1 MLPFYIF
8 TPFSGWLTVCI
19 GDDTKAWCKACH
31 CTLTTHKKDLIEH
44 SKTKKHDQSIKRSN
58 IVGQSSKMP
67 DFFQKPLKEP
77 RKIAELKIAAYV
89 AEHSSI
95 KAVDHLGVLI
105 KNLDP
110 ASPVLKDLK
119 LHRSKCSA
127 LIRNV
132 ISPCFLEEL
141 LEEVGDSHYS
151 VIIDETTTIDTK
163 KVMCMIIRF
172 FSEKQNKIITQFYR
186 LIEIESADATSLADV
201 FKAQLTADGLDIYK
215 LLGIGV
221 DGANVMVGEHHSFS
235 SILKEG
241 NPDLVTI
248 KCVCHSLHLAAEYA
262 FKTLPRFL
270 DFLIKECHNWFSN
283 STKRQIDYKQIYML
297 LYEGK
302 TPVKINKL
310 AGTRWLSRYEA
321 LIKILEQWDGLKL
334 HFDMAASK
342 ERCYTA
348 EQLSNMLKS
357 KTNLLY
363 MTFLGTYLKPITMA
377 NKMFQATNADPLKLL
392 EELNNLLLIN
402 YLSILIPP
410 AQLEKAD
417 KNNLSN
423 YDFEKNIMDASFMN
437 FGYSFN
443 EKSEGIRDHE
453 LKDVKQRCKQFLI
466 EICKQ
471 IQRRLPNNLKTL
483 ENCKLLSPKNATSQ
497 IKPDITNLAKSF
509 KTLCIDV
516 DSTIQEWNALHRTTW
531 NSTQHTE
538 EFWVEVY
545 NFKNAVGDRTFCHVS
560 KLALGIMSLPFS
572 NAVVE
577 RAFSQ
582 VAIIKD
588 KLRNRLAINTA
599 ESILRVRYT
608 MMDGCIN
615 FQPSEKMLKKFN
627 SEKMYSSSADTTDV
641 ASDDSEVMAAIAEII

>member
-1 MLPFYIF
+1 M
-8 TPFSGWLTVCI
+8 
-19 GDDTKAWCKACH
+19 
-31 CTLTTHKKDLIEH
+31 
-44 SKTKKHDQSIKRSN
+44 SN
-58 IVGQSSKMP
+58 
-67 DFFQKPLKEP
+67 FFEKPITEP

-105 KNLDP
+105 KKLDP
-110 ASPVLKDLK
+110 ASSVLEGLK
-119 LHRSKCSA
+119 LHRSKCTA
-127 LIRNV
+127 LIKNV

-172 FSEKQNKIITQFYR
+172 FSEKQKRIITQFYR

-201 FKAQLTADGLDIYK
+201 FKAQLTADGLNTDK

-241 NPDLVTI
+241 NPELVTI

-283 STKRQIDYKQIYML
+283 STKRQIDYKQTYML

-302 TPVKINKL
+302 SPLKINKL

-321 LIKILEQWDGLKL
+321 LIKILKQWDGLKL
-334 HFDMAASK
+334 HFEMAASR

-348 EQLSNMLKS
+348 EQLNSMLKS

-363 MTFLGTYLKPITMA
+363 MTFLGTYLKPITMT
-377 NKMFQATNADPLKLL
+377 NKIFQATNADPLKLL
-392 EELNNLLLIN
+392 EELHNLLLT
-402 YLSILIPP
+402 YLTVLIPP

-417 KNNLSN
+417 KYRLSN
-423 YDFEKNIMDASFMN
+423 YDFENYIMDSSFMN
-437 FGYSFN
+437 FGYAFN
-443 EKSEGIRDHE
+443 EKSVGIRDHE
-453 LKDVKQRCKQFLI
+453 LKDVKQRCKEFLI

-471 IQRRLPNNLKTL
+471 IQRRLPNNMKTL
-483 ENCKLLSPKNATSQ
+483 ENCNILSPKNATSQ

-509 KTLCIDV
+509 KSICNDV
-516 DSTIQEWNALHRTTW
+516 DSVVQEWNALHRSVW
-531 NSTQHTE
+531 KSTQDTE

-545 NFKNAVGDRTFCHVS
+545 NFKNAVGDRSFGHVS

-582 VAIIKD
+582 VSIIKD
-588 KLRNRLAINTA
+588 KLRNRMAIHTA
-599 ESILRVRYT
+599 ESILRIRYT
-608 MMDGCIN
+608 LVDGCVN
-615 FQPSEKMLKKFN
+615 FQPNKKMLKNFN
-627 SEKMYSSSADTTDV
+627 TEKMYAGSSGTADE
-641 ASDDSEVMAAIAEII
+641 ASEDDDSANDDSAVMEAIAEIM